1 MTYVMRVLLYTF
13 CLFLVMIVY
22 TGQRHATAEATLRAA
37 AQMTARVL
45 GWSIVGVLVMLG
57 LQLALVD

>member
-1 MTYVMRVLLYTF
+1 MNYVLRVVLYTF

-22 TGQRHATAEATLRAA
+22 TGQKHRTAQETLQASA
-37 AQMTARVL
+37 KMTARVL
-45 GWSIVGVLVMLG
+45 GWSVVGVLVMLG